1 MKDLRTGLRKD
12 VGQVRMKMNDKDGLH
27 MDKMINCSECE
38 FMKAYD
44 YGKKI
49 FYCDHVDR
57 IDDIGKLSVNELP
70 KRIPEWCPLRNK

>member
-1 MKDLRTGLRKD
+1 
-12 VGQVRMKMNDKDGLH
+12 MNDKDGLH

>member
-1 MKDLRTGLRKD
+1 
-12 VGQVRMKMNDKDGLH
+12 MKMNDKDGLH